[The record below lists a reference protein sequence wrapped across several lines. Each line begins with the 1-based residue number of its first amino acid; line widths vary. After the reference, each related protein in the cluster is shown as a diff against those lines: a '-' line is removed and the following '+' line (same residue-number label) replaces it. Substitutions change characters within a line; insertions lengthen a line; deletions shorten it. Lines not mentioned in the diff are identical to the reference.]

1 VPEISLSWGIEM
13 HTRYHADNHG
23 TSIALC
29 VTLVVTLLVGAAMFA
44 STQHIRH
51 SFDFAPRMLVQ

>member
-1 VPEISLSWGIEM
+1 M
-13 HTRYHADNHG
+13 HAPRHYADNYG

-29 VTLVVTLLVGAAMFA
+29 VTLIVTLVVGMAMFA

-51 SFDFAPRMLVQ
+51 SFDFAPRVLVQ